1 MEALK
6 LDDVAVVDKDR
17 CIGCAVC
24 VGTCSP
30 KSIKMAR
37 RR

>member
-24 VGTCSP
+24 IATCSV
-30 KSIKMAR
+30 KAMKMAR
-37 RR
+37 R